1 MGLKEGDFMAG
12 EKILI
17 VDDEKAINDLVA
29 SYLRKEGFIPLSA
42 YNGKEALLILEQEK
56 PAFILLDI
64 MLPDIDGNA
73 LCLEIRK
80 RSNVGILFLSCR
92 GEEMDKIIALSSG
105 GDDYMTKPFLPGE
118 LVARIKALLRR
129 QQDVG
134 YKNFRQ
140 EEEIYTFPGLSVNL
154 GVREVLVDG
163 QEVPL
168 TAKEFEILKLFIQNP
183 RRVFSA
189 DQLFELVW
197 NTCSLEGDTRTVM
210 VYISTLRKKIE
221 PLIDGPK
228 YILNIRGVGYKF
240 NHQLIDENGGT
251 DCG

>member
-1 MGLKEGDFMAG
+1 MAG
-12 EKILI
+12 EKILV

-29 SYLRKEGFIPLSA
+29 SYLRKEGFFPLA
-42 YNGKEALLILEQEK
+42 AFNGREALLLLEKEK
-56 PAFILLDI
+56 PDFIVLDI

-80 RSNVGILFLSCR
+80 KSNVGILFLSCR

-118 LVARIKALLRR
+118 LVARIKAHLRR
-129 QQDVG
+129 QQDLG
-134 YKNFRQ
+134 YQKLSHQ
-140 EEEIYTFPGLSVNL
+140 EEIYTFPGLSVNL
-154 GVREVLVDG
+154 DIREVLVEG
-163 QEVPL
+163 EEVTL

-189 DQLFELVW
+189 DQLFELAW
-197 NTCSLEGDTRTVM
+197 NTCSLDGDTRTVM

-221 PLIDGPK
+221 PDPSNPK

-240 NHQLIDENGGT
+240 NHQLLEENGG
-251 DCG
+251 